1 MIDRSTGIVVT
12 LCIVGFLG
20 SSLAS
25 GQSLADAAAKE
36 KERRRKSA
44 ESSAPA
50 AAGAKPASS
59 TPAAPT
65 EVHTDSWWRSH
76 SRTGRE
82 AVADA
87 EAQVKYYQARLDE
100 ARTDR
105 QPGPTDDAPH
115 TAPSRVLTDAERRD
129 AEVSLAAAQKQLAA
143 ARKQMQE
150 LEERARREQV
160 PPEWLR

>member
-12 LCIVGFLG
+12 LCMVGLLA
-20 SSLAS
+20 SSAS

-36 KERRRKSA
+36 KERRRRAS
-44 ESSAPA
+44 ESSAPPATGAKSAPSTA
-50 AAGAKPASS
+50 AAA
-59 TPAAPT
+59 T

-76 SRTGRE
+76 SRTSRE

-105 QPGPTDDAPH
+105 QPGPADEPHAAPL
-115 TAPSRVLTDAERRD
+115 RVLTDTEKRD
-129 AEVSLAAAQKQLAA
+129 AEASLAAAQKQLAA

-150 LEERARREQV
+150 LEEQARREQV